1 MAANFIELQEEEPT
15 EVYADPTA
23 QQEQD
28 PNVTA
33 APAPAET
40 APESVKDDIPEK
52 YKGKTLDE
60 IVRMHQEAEKLIGRQ
75 AQEVGEVRKLADSLL
90 KQQLESKHDTQQP
103 VTAQEIDW
111 FEDPARAVN
120 QAVENNP
127 ILKKLQEEQAKQA
140 QMAALQMIEKAH
152 PDFVSVAQSE
162 DFQQWVG
169 ASKIRQQMFAQANN
183 YDADAALELLD
194 TYKSLR
200 SIKQQKEEISK
211 AADETLK
218 KADDENRGKAL
229 KAASV
234 QQGGTGESTKPI
246 YRRAD
251 LIRLRMQDPKRYE
264 SMAEDILQAYAEGR
278 VR

>member
-1 MAANFIELQEEEPT
+1 MAANFIELQEEQST
-15 EVYADPTA
+15 EVYADPTH
-23 QQEQD
+23 QEETRLD
-28 PNVTA
+28 
-33 APAPAET
+33 T
-40 APESVKDDIPEK
+40 APIAANPKPVAQEPEVPEK
-52 YKGKTLDE
+52 YKGKTLDD

-90 KQQLESKHDTQQP
+90 KQQLESKHDTQP
-103 VTAQEIDW
+103 VKAQEIDW

-127 ILKKLQEEQAKQA
+127 ILKKLQEEQAKQV
-140 QMAALQMIEKAH
+140 QMAALQTIEKSH
-152 PDFVSVAQSE
+152 PDFISVAQSE

-169 ASKIRQQMFAQANN
+169 GSKVRQQLFAQANN
-183 YDADAALELLD
+183 YDADSALELLD
-194 TYKSLR
+194 TYKAIR
-200 SIKQQKEEISK
+200 GIQQQKEETSK
-211 AADETLK
+211 AADEKLK
-218 KADDENRGKAL
+218 QADEVSRSKAL
-229 KAASV
+229 KTAAV

-264 SMAEDILQAYAEGR
+264 GMADDILQAYAEGR

>member
-1 MAANFIELQEEEPT
+1 MAANFIEVQEEQGNAENIISQQETTSLEPT
-15 EVYADPTA
+15 QEVDNF
-23 QQEQD
+23 E
-28 PNVTA
+28 
-33 APAPAET
+33 
-40 APESVKDDIPEK
+40 PEVKEEPEVPEK
-52 YKGKTLDE
+52 YRGKSLED
-60 IVRMHQEAEKLIGRQ
+60 IVKMHQESEKLIGRQ
-75 AQEVGEVRKLADSLL
+75 AQEVGESRKLLDQFI
-90 KQQLESKHDTQQP
+90 KQQLEQKHDKQP

-111 FEDPARAVN
+111 FEDPAKAVN

-127 ILKKLQEEQAKQA
+127 ILKKLQEQQA
-140 QMAALQMIEKAH
+140 QQAQLAALQGIEKAH
-152 PDFVSVAQSE
+152 PDYVSVAQSE

-169 ASKIRQQMFAQANN
+169 ASKIRQQLFASANN
-183 YDADAALELLD
+183 YDVDAAMELLD

-200 SIKQQKEEISK
+200 NIKQAKEETSK

-218 KADDENRGKAL
+218 KSDEASRSKAL
-229 KAASV
+229 KTAAV

-264 SMAEDILQAYAEGR
+264 DMADDILAAYNEGR

>member
-1 MAANFIELQEEEPT
+1 MAANFIELQEDPST
-15 EVYADPTA
+15 DFVDPTT
-23 QQEQD
+23 QEEQD
-28 PNVTA
+28 PSLTA

-40 APESVKDDIPEK
+40 ATEPVKDEVPEK
-52 YKGKTLDE
+52 YKGKSLDE

-103 VTAQEIDW
+103 STAQEIDW
-111 FEDPARAVN
+111 FEDPQKAVN

-127 ILKKLQEEQAKQA
+127 ILKKLQEEQAKQV
-140 QMAALQMIEKAH
+140 QMVALQTIEKAH

-169 ASKIRQQMFAQANN
+169 GSKIRQQMFAQANN
-183 YDADAALELLD
+183 YDADSALELLD

-229 KAASV
+229 KAASD

>member
-1 MAANFIELQEEEPT
+1 MAANFFEVQEEEST
-15 EVYADPTA
+15 EVFADPTV

-28 PNVTA
+28 PSLTA
-33 APAPAET
+33 TPAEADT
-40 APESVKDDIPEK
+40 VEETVKDDIPEK
-52 YKGKTLDE
+52 YKGKSLDE

-90 KQQLESKHDTQQP
+90 KQQLEAKHDTQP

-111 FEDPARAVN
+111 FEDPAKAVN

-127 ILKKLQEEQAKQA
+127 ILKQLQQQQVQQA
-140 QMAALQMIEKAH
+140 QQAALQTIEKSH
-152 PDFVSVAQSE
+152 PDYVSVAQSE

-169 ASKIRQQMFAQANN
+169 GSKMRQQMFAQANN
-183 YDADAALELLD
+183 YDVDAAMELLD

-200 SIKQQKEEISK
+200 TIKQAKEETSK

-218 KADDENRGKAL
+218 KADSDNRGKAL
-229 KAASV
+229 KAAAV

-251 LIRLRMQDPKRYE
+251 LIRLRMQEPDRYE

>member
-1 MAANFIELQEEEPT
+1 MAANFIELQEEQST
-15 EVYADPTA
+15 EVYADPTHQEETSLEPA
-23 QQEQD
+23 QAVNTE
-28 PNVTA
+28 PVK
-33 APAPAET
+33 E
-40 APESVKDDIPEK
+40 PEVPEK
-52 YKGKTLDE
+52 YKGKSLDD

-90 KQQLESKHDTQQP
+90 KQQLESKHDTQP

-127 ILKKLQEEQAKQA
+127 ILKKLQEEQAKQV
-140 QMAALQMIEKAH
+140 QMAALQTIEKAH
-152 PDFVSVAQSE
+152 PDFISVAQSE

-169 ASKIRQQMFAQANN
+169 LSKVRQQLFSQANN
-183 YDADAALELLD
+183 YDADSALELLD
-194 TYKSLR
+194 TYKAIR
-200 SIKQQKEEISK
+200 GVQQNKEETSK
-211 AADETLK
+211 AADEKLK
-218 KADDENRGKAL
+218 QADDVNRSKAL
-229 KAASV
+229 KTAAV

-264 SMAEDILQAYAEGR
+264 SMADDILQAYAENR

>member
-1 MAANFIELQEEEPT
+1 MAANFIELQEEQST
-15 EVYADPTA
+15 DFVDPTL
-23 QQEQD
+23 QQEED
-28 PNVTA
+28 PNLTA
-33 APAPAET
+33 APAQADT
-40 APESVKDDIPEK
+40 ATEPVKEDIPEK
-52 YKGKTLDE
+52 YKGKSLDE

-90 KQQLESKHDTQQP
+90 KQQLEQKHDTQQP

-111 FEDPARAVN
+111 FEDPAKAVN

-140 QMAALQMIEKAH
+140 QMVALQTIEKAH

-200 SIKQQKEEISK
+200 SIKQQKEETSK
-211 AADETLK
+211 AADATLK
-218 KADDENRGKAL
+218 KADEENRGKAL
-229 KAASV
+229 KAAAV

-251 LIRLRMQDPKRYE
+251 LIRLRMQDPVRYD
-264 SMAEDILQAYAEGR
+264 SMADDILQAYAEGR

>member
-1 MAANFIELQEEEPT
+1 MAANFIELQEEEST

-23 QQEQD
+23 QEENTTSLEPAQADNPEPVTQE
-28 PNVTA
+28 
-33 APAPAET
+33 
-40 APESVKDDIPEK
+40 PEIPEK

-60 IVRMHQEAEKLIGRQ
+60 IVKMHQEAEKLIGRQ

-90 KQQLESKHDTQQP
+90 KQQLEQKHDKQP

-111 FEDPARAVN
+111 FEDPAKAVN

-127 ILKKLQEEQAKQA
+127 ILKQLQQQQA
-140 QMAALQMIEKAH
+140 QQAQQVALSMIEKAH

-169 ASKIRQQMFAQANN
+169 ASKVRQQLFASANN
-183 YDADAALELLD
+183 YDVDAAMELLD

-200 SIKQQKEEISK
+200 NIRQAKEETSK

-218 KADDENRGKAL
+218 KADEANRSKAL
-229 KAASV
+229 KTAAV

-251 LIRLRMQDPKRYE
+251 LIRLRMQDPARYE
-264 SMAEDILQAYAEGR
+264 SMADEILLAYAEGR